1 MSTASIAD
9 WLEAIKRTPA
19 TPAKTPGVAAK
30 SAAVIGGNDQTDTA
44 TPGTPKNRQG
54 QEKNTEIMETG
65 AAVQEWAPQPAP
77 ATAPLP
83 PPQPPAQAKPPAPA
97 PAPDPGHA
105 ALLALAMAYCDRT
118 CASDKARSDWARD
131 VQDTPPE
138 LRGDLYAHLREQL
151 PPVQPR
157 PVPAPA
163 PAPAPAKPATW
174 LDVAQPWRVADAA
187 YLAHWGQCRAC
198 HSATRHGERCP
209 TGQQLHDAYA
219 QAVRLT
225 H

>member
-1 MSTASIAD
+1 MTAAALIERLKALQNTTQNTSGTH
-9 WLEAIKRTPA
+9 E
-19 TPAKTPGVAAK
+19 KTPGVLEK
-30 SAAVIGGNDQTDTA
+30 SPAVIGETSPQNTRTH
-44 TPGTPKNRQG
+44 GT
-54 QEKNTEIMETG
+54 QEKPAGGKESAETG
-65 AAVQEWAPQPAP
+65 AAVQDWAPLTTPA
-77 ATAPLP
+77 
-83 PPQPPAQAKPPAPA
+83 PAQAKPPA

-118 CASDKARSDWARD
+118 GASDKARSDWARD
-131 VQDTPPE
+131 VQDTPPV

-157 PVPAPA
+157 PVPA

-187 YLAHWGQCRAC
+187 YLAHWGQCPAC
-198 HSATRHGERCP
+198 QSATRHGERCP

>member
-1 MSTASIAD
+1 MSTGTFAD
-9 WLEAIKRTPA
+9 WLAAIPSTPN
-19 TPAKTPGVAAK
+19 TPAKTPGVLAK
-30 SAAVIGGNDQTDTA
+30 NAAVIGGNDQN
-44 TPGTPKNRQG
+44 TPNTPNTLPNIQG
-54 QEKNTEIMETG
+54 QEKITETRPAM
-65 AAVQEWAPQPAP
+65 QDWAPPPAP

-97 PAPDPGHA
+97 PDPGHA

-118 CASDKARSDWARD
+118 GASDKARSDWARD

-163 PAPAPAKPATW
+163 PVPVPAKPATW
-174 LDVAQPWRVADAA
+174 LDVSQSWRMADAA
-187 YLAHWGQCRAC
+187 YLAHWGQCPAC
-198 HSATRHGERCP
+198 QSATRHGERCP